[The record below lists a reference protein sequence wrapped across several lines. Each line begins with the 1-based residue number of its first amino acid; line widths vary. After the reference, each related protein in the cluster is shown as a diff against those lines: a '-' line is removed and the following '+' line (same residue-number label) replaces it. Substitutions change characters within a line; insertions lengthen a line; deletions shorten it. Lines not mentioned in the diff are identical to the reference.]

1 MEKNSLGEVCI
12 IYMYNQFITYVNKK
26 MPVFQIN
33 MKIHNASQLSAEIH
47 KSFHQIFVTIS

>member
-1 MEKNSLGEVCI
+1 MEKKSLGEVCI
-12 IYMYNQFITYVNKK
+12 IYNQFITYVNKK

>member
-12 IYMYNQFITYVNKK
+12 IYNQFITYVNKK

-47 KSFHQIFVTIS
+47 KSFHQIFVNIS